1 MLRGLGPGTIAPMW
15 DRLGELTMGV
25 TILAGGHDDAYVL
38 HGRRMAA
45 GTGRSTFHCVPGVGH
60 RVALQAPR
68 EVARALC
75 DGG

>member
-1 MLRGLGPGTIAPMW
+1 
-15 DRLGELTMGV
+15 MGV
-25 TILAGGHDDAYVL
+25 TILAGERDDAYVL
-38 HGRRMAA
+38 HGRRIAA
-45 GTGRSTFHCVPGVGH
+45 GTGQSTFHCVPGVGH